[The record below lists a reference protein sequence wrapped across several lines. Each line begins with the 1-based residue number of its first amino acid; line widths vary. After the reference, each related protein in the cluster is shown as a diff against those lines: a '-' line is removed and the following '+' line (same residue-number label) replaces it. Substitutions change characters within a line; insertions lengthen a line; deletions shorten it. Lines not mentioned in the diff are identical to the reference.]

1 MSKSRSMKKKLPYVI
16 LAVIALAIVALVLV
30 MTISKKS
37 KSKPNSNS
45 NNKVNTN
52 VAQNNVPGNNR
63 GGNNSPSRERRNTK
77 QINLDTLCSN
87 YLDFTDRVIKGNE
100 SEVQFEDFVYLED
113 NNQRMIGCKASFKK
127 VHRIEE
133 DIPQENADRQEYF
146 KQLNQCLLKSNNMSE
161 YITCFRNS

>member
-1 MSKSRSMKKKLPYVI
+1 MPKSRSMKKKLPYVI

-63 GGNNSPSRERRNTK
+63 GGNNSPSRERRNTE
-77 QINLDTLCSN
+77 QLNLDTLCSN
-87 YLDFTDRVIKGNE
+87 YLDFADNMN
-100 SEVQFEDFVYLED
+100 VQDYDAKFEDFVYLED

-146 KQLNQCLLKSNNMSE
+146 KQLNQCLLKSNNMNE
-161 YITCFRNS
+161 YIRCFRNL